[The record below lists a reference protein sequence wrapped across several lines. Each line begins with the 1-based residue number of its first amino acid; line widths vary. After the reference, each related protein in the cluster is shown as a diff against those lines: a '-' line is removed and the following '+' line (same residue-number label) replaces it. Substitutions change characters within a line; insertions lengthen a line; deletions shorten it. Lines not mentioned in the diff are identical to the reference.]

1 MSLKDLRSKKAN
13 GNINLDGLNQI
24 KTEDV
29 LGKTLTVRNV
39 DLMKTKNGECGIM
52 IFDEFPESF
61 YFAGSVLT
69 TLCTDIIADGSVEE
83 LKAEGLKISIFKSKS
98 EKTNREYVSYRFA

>member
-39 DLMKTKNGECGIM
+39 DLMKTKNGE
-52 IFDEFPESF
+52 
-61 YFAGSVLT
+61 
-69 TLCTDIIADGSVEE
+69 
-83 LKAEGLKISIFKSKS
+83 
-98 EKTNREYVSYRFA
+98 